1 MSNTSPKHYKGEIEC
16 IQCIKASMSKI
27 EFMGYLKG
35 NVQKY
40 TWVSR
45 KNGLEDLEKAN
56 VYLGWLIAEN
66 QKESL

>member
-1 MSNTSPKHYKGEIEC
+1 MSNTSPDHYKGEIEC

-40 TWVSR
+40 TWR
-45 KNGLEDLEKAN
+45 YRQKNGLEDLQKSK
-56 VYLGWLIAEN
+56 VYLDWLIE
-66 QKESL
+66 EMEEY